1 MTTGQAQGQ
10 PAAQA
15 LVVADGDAVVAP
27 STEVAAPRPKIPEA
41 TAARLAVYLRVL
53 SVRPAG
59 AMVSSTELAAAA
71 GVKPA
76 GLRKDLSFLG
86 SYGTRGVGYDVGT
99 LTDRIRLTLGA
110 HQAYQVALVGLGHL
124 GQALAGYPGFV
135 DRGFSIAALFDADP
149 AKIGRPVA
157 GHRVRDVAELLLACR
172 REGITIGVIATPESA
187 AQDVADTLVEAGVR
201 SILNFAPGV
210 ITVPPDVE
218 VRRVDLALE
227 LQILAFLQTRNSP
240 DTSSDAAVA
249 VIE

>member
-1 MTTGQAQGQ
+1 M
-10 PAAQA
+10 
-15 LVVADGDAVVAP
+15 VADGDAVVAA
-27 STEVAAPRPKIPEA
+27 STDVPAARPRIPEA

-53 SVRPAG
+53 SARPAD
-59 AMVSSTELAAAA
+59 AMISSTELAAAA

-157 GHRVRDVAELLLACR
+157 GHRVRDVSDLLLACR

-210 ITVPPDVE
+210 LTVPPDVE

-227 LQILAFLQTRNSP
+227 LQILAFLQTRNSS
-240 DTSSDAAVA
+240 DTSSHAVVA

>member
-1 MTTGQAQGQ
+1 M
-10 PAAQA
+10 
-15 LVVADGDAVVAP
+15 
-27 STEVAAPRPKIPEA
+27 
-41 TAARLAVYLRVL
+41 YLRVL
-53 SVRPAG
+53 SARPADG
-59 AMVSSTELAAAA
+59 VVSSTELAAAA

-157 GHRVRDVAELLLACR
+157 GHRVRDVAELPVACR

-187 AQDVADTLVEAGVR
+187 AQEVADTLVAAGVR
-201 SILNFAPGV
+201 SILNFASGV
-210 ITVPPDVE
+210 ITVPGQVE

-227 LQILAFLQTRNSP
+227 LQILAFLQTRDGSHAG
-240 DTSSDAAVA
+240 SASGAHAGSASVAA